1 MKNLNSL
8 FSKPLTIVGLAAS
21 AVLLSACGVIG
32 TNDNGR
38 GKTLADLPEATAPDT
53 TVKIDVVEMERI
65 EQSYQKA
72 LRVAQEPALRQ
83 QIMVRIADLEMM
95 RSEAAQLAATDVRRF
110 YDQPIAMYRELLAQH
125 EKNPEPIKGIASDQ
139 LRYKLA
145 KALSLDGRNDE
156 AAQVLDQLA
165 ATNPQSPFMA
175 ETQFRRA
182 EKAFADG
189 DYAAAE
195 RNYES
200 VVNGD
205 SPALQQ
211 NALYMKGWAQFK
223 RGDYDLALQSFAQ
236 VLDQLVGANTQP
248 DKIDQVL
255 VDIGAA
261 KTNLVNDTLRVM
273 GLSLSYLDGAKSI
286 ADMEAQ
292 LGGARAYSY
301 LLYQQLGQLFL
312 DQKRFTDSAETY
324 QHFVTHNSDSDFAP
338 SFSIKA
344 IDVYQQGDFPS
355 LILPAKQE
363 FVQRYG
369 VRSRYWTERQGEIGD
384 NAKAYLH
391 QSLQELAQYEHA
403 QAQTLKATNKSDAG
417 AAFARAADWYRE
429 FVQTFPADPQVAEMT
444 FLLAESL
451 YDAGDLA
458 AAVDAYEKVAYD
470 YKDKIRGADSA
481 YSAILLSQQLTQ
493 HLTLQHARSR
503 QLNSA
508 APNSAD
514 NEVVWQER
522 KIENALRFAET
533 YPTDTR
539 AVAVLAEAAT
549 ELLQQNRFTEANAV
563 AERVIAWQP
572 PAEGSLQFT
581 SWLVLGHCRFELK
594 DYAAA
599 EQAYSRVLNLLPA
612 YGKTPGAPNAQQVR
626 ERIAASIYQQADAQ
640 LIAGDKD
647 AAIQQLLR
655 ITEVTPDTEIAAKA
669 QYDAGVYL
677 IEQEKWAQAEKV
689 YLTFRQK
696 YGQHALAATLPAK
709 MVLIYQNQSKWQQ
722 AADEL
727 VVMERTSK
735 DPDVKRQSLYMG
747 AELYEKSGK
756 HAQAIEQYRRYATEY
771 PRPLANNLEAQFKLT
786 ELYRDNNQKDQ
797 RLYWLQNIVTTHN
810 RAGNAKTDRS
820 GYLAAMAQTELA
832 QPAYDEFVRIPLTL
846 PLKASLQRK
855 RAALEK
861 ALKSQEQVLAYGV
874 SEFTTQASFKVGEI
888 YAQLSRDLMK
898 SQRPKELDELALEQ
912 YEILLEE
919 QAYPFEEKA
928 IEIHQANA
936 QRSWK
941 GIYDPWVK
949 RSFEALSKLLPARYK
964 KDETRVE
971 VSNDIQ

>member
-1 MKNLNSL
+1 MKNLNRVVCQQL
-8 FSKPLTIVGLAAS
+8 AILGLTAS
-21 AVLLSACGVIG
+21 AVLLSACGIMG
-32 TNDNGR
+32 GSDGGR
-38 GKTLADLPEATAPDT
+38 GKTLADLPAAKAPDT
-53 TVKIDVVEMERI
+53 KKPINVIEMSRI

-72 LRVAQEPALRQ
+72 LAAAEEPALRQ

-95 RSEAAQLAATDVRRF
+95 RSEKEQLAATEVRRF
-110 YDQPIAMYRELLAQH
+110 YDKPVAMYRELLALQ
-125 EKNPEPIKGIASDQ
+125 EKNPEPIKGIAPDQ

-145 KALSLDGRNDE
+145 KALSLDGRSE
-156 AAQVLDQLA
+156 ESAQVLDQLA
-165 ATNPQSPFMA
+165 TTDTQSSFMA

-189 DYAAAE
+189 DYEAAE

-200 VVNGD
+200 VVKGD
-205 SPALQQ
+205 NPALQQ

-223 RGDYDLALQSFAQ
+223 RGNYDLALQSFAQ
-236 VLDQLVGANTQP
+236 VLDQLLGVSTPPADI
-248 DKIDQVL
+248 DKTL
-255 VDIGAA
+255 TDIGAA
-261 KTNLVNDTLRVM
+261 KANLVNDTLRVM
-273 GLSLSYLDGAKSI
+273 GLSLAYLDGAKSI
-286 ADMEAQ
+286 AEMETQ
-292 LGGARAYSY
+292 LGGSRPYSY

-312 DQKRFTDSAETY
+312 EQKRFTDSAETY
-324 QHFVTHNSDSDFAP
+324 QHFVANNSDSDFAP

-369 VRSRYWTERQGEIGD
+369 IRSQYWAKRQGVIGD

-403 QAQTLKATNKSDAG
+403 QAQTLKAANKSDAG
-417 AAFARAADWYRE
+417 AAFARAAEWYRE

-451 YDAGDLA
+451 YDAGDLS
-458 AAVDAYEKVAYD
+458 AAVDAYEKVAYE
-470 YKDKIRGADSA
+470 YKDKVRGADSA
-481 YSAILLSQQLTQ
+481 YSAILLSQQMAQQL
-493 HLTLQHARSR
+493 ARS
-503 QLNSA
+503 QQPKA
-508 APNSAD
+508 AD
-514 NEVVWQER
+514 NQLVWQER
-522 KIENALRFAET
+522 KTENALRFAET

-549 ELLQQNRFTEANAV
+549 ELLQQNRFAEAKSV

-572 PAEGSLQFT
+572 PATGSLQFT
-581 SWLVLGHCRFELK
+581 SWLVLGHSRFELK
-594 DYAAA
+594 EYAAA
-599 EQAYSRVLNLLPA
+599 EQAYTQVLNLLPA
-612 YGKTPGAPNAQQVR
+612 YGKTPGAPSVQQVQ
-626 ERIAASIYQQADAQ
+626 ERIAASIYQQADAK
-640 LIAGDKD
+640 LVAGDKD

-655 ITEVTPDTEIAAKA
+655 ITEVTPNTEIAAKA
-669 QYDAGVYL
+669 QYDAGLYL
-677 IEQEKWAQAEKV
+677 MEQEKWSQAENV
-689 YLTFRQK
+689 YLSFRQK
-696 YGQHALAATLPAK
+696 YAAHALAATLPAK

-727 VVMERTSK
+727 VIMERTSK

-747 AELYEKSGK
+747 AELYEKSGRR
-756 HAQAIEQYRRYATEY
+756 AQAIEQYRRYATEY
-771 PRPLANNLEAQFKLT
+771 PRPFENNLEAQYKLT
-786 ELYRDNNQKDQ
+786 ELYRENNQKDQ
-797 RLYWLQNIVTTHN
+797 RLYWLQNIITTHQ
-810 RAGNAKTDRS
+810 RAGSAKTDRS
-820 GYLAAMAQTELA
+820 NYLAAMAQAELS

-846 PLKASLQRK
+846 PLKNSLQRK

-861 ALKSQEQVLAYGV
+861 ALKSQEQVLVYGV

-888 YAQLSRDLMK
+888 YAQLSRDLMS
-898 SQRPKELDELALEQ
+898 SQRPKDLDELALEQ

-941 GIYDPWVK
+941 GTYDPWVK
-949 RSFEALSKLLPARYK
+949 RSFDALAKLLPARYK
-964 KDETRVE
+964 KAETRVE
-971 VSNDIQ
+971 VSNEIH